1 MLFTRQQLEEKE
13 YLLLAP
19 YGMKSGES
27 RGRQHPDPE
36 HEYRTAYQRDRD
48 RIVHT
53 TAFRRLEYKTQVFVI
68 TEGDYY
74 RTRLTHTLEV
84 AQIGRTLARTLGANE
99 TLTEAICLVHDIGH
113 TPFGHSGEYIMRKLM
128 ADYGG
133 FNHQQQSLRVV
144 DELEERF
151 PEHRGL
157 NLTYEV
163 REGIAKHETAY
174 DEIGFGDFDF
184 SEAPTLESQLASAA
198 DEIAYNTADLDD
210 GLRAG
215 LLEPH
220 ELNEL
225 DLWRQ
230 WRDDYLPKDG
240 RFDELMRHKFIR
252 WLVNEF
258 VTDYVT
264 ATDARLRENRIESVA
279 QVRAFGGS
287 LGGFSESFEE
297 KAKPLREFLFK
308 RFYRQ
313 YRVVRMARKAEQ
325 VVEQLFHA
333 YLDDPTLL
341 PPMTQAHLENNVAA
355 RVVCDYIAGM
365 TDRYALEEYERLFNP
380 LTRV

>member
-1 MLFTRQQLEEKE
+1 MLCTREQLEQEE
-13 YLLLAP
+13 IQRLAP
-19 YGMKSGES
+19 YGMKSRET
-27 RGRQHPDPE
+27 RGRVHPDPE
-36 HEYRTAYQRDRD
+36 HEYRTAFQRDRD
-48 RIVHT
+48 RILHT

-74 RTRLTHTLEV
+74 RTRLTHTVEV

-99 TLTEAICLVHDIGH
+99 DLTEAICLVHDIGH
-113 TPFGHSGEYIMRKLM
+113 TPFGHAGEYTMRKLM
-128 ADYGG
+128 REFGG

-151 PEHRGL
+151 PEYRGL

-174 DEIGFGDFDF
+174 DEVGFGDFDF
-184 SEAPTLESQLASAA
+184 GEMPTLESQLASAA

-215 LLEPH
+215 LLDPY

-225 DLWRQ
+225 DFWRE
-230 WRDDYLPKDG
+230 WSANHLEKNTRVDD
-240 RFDELMRHKFIR
+240 MIRHKFIR

-258 VTDYVT
+258 VTDFVNT
-264 ATDARLRENRIESVA
+264 TNARLNEHKIDSVER
-279 QVRAFGGS
+279 VRAFGAP
-287 LGGFSESFEE
+287 LAEFSEPFAERM
-297 KAKPLREFLFK
+297 KPLQEFLLT

-313 YRVVRMARKAEQ
+313 YRVMRMASKAEQ
-325 VVEQLFHA
+325 VIEKLFNA
-333 YLDDPTLL
+333 YLADTRLL
-341 PPMTQAHLENNVAA
+341 PPRTQARLADEVPA

-365 TDRYALEEYERLFNP
+365 TDRYALDEYARLFDP
-380 LTRV
+380 TTKV

>member
-1 MLFTRQQLEEKE
+1 MLCTREQLEQEE
-13 YLLLAP
+13 EQRLAP
-19 YGMKSGES
+19 YGMKSRDT
-27 RGRQHPDPE
+27 RGRIYPDPE
-36 HEYRTAYQRDRD
+36 HEYRTAFQRDRD
-48 RIVHT
+48 RILHT

-74 RTRLTHTLEV
+74 RTRLTHTVEV

-99 TLTEAICLVHDIGH
+99 DLTEAICLVHDIGH
-113 TPFGHSGEYIMRKLM
+113 TPFGHAGEYTMRKLM
-128 ADYGG
+128 REFGG

-174 DEIGFGDFDF
+174 DEVGFGDFDF
-184 SEAPTLESQLASAA
+184 NEMPTLESQLASAA

-215 LLEPH
+215 LLDPYD
-220 ELNEL
+220 LNEL
-225 DLWRQ
+225 EFWRE
-230 WRDDYLPKDG
+230 WVALKTINAD
-240 RFDELMRHKFIR
+240 RFDDMVRHKFIR

-258 VTDYVT
+258 VTNFVDT
-264 ATDARLRENRIESVA
+264 TNARLNDNHIDSVDK
-279 QVRAFGGS
+279 VRAFGAP
-287 LGGFSESFEE
+287 LAEFAEDFMERV
-297 KAKPLREFLFK
+297 KPLQEFLLS

-313 YRVVRMARKAEQ
+313 YRVMRMASKAER
-325 VVEQLFHA
+325 VITDLFNA
-333 YLDDPTLL
+333 YLADTRLL
-341 PPMTQAHLENNVAA
+341 PAKTQTRLNEDIPA

-365 TDRYALEEYERLFNP
+365 TDRYALDEYERLFNP
-380 LTRV
+380 MTKV

>member
-13 YLLLAP
+13 FQTLAP
-19 YGMKSGES
+19 YGMKSRET
-27 RGRQHPDPE
+27 RGRIYPDPE
-36 HEYRTAYQRDRD
+36 HEYRTAFQRDRD
-48 RIVHT
+48 RILHT
-53 TAFRRLEYKTQVFVI
+53 TAFRRLEFKTQVFVI

-74 RTRLTHTLEV
+74 RTRLTHTVEV

-99 TLTEAICLVHDIGH
+99 DLTEAICLVHDIGH
-113 TPFGHSGEYIMRKLM
+113 TPFGHAGEYTMRRLM

-133 FNHQQQSLRVV
+133 FNHQQQGLRVV

-184 SEAPTLESQLASAA
+184 NEMPTLESQLASAA

-215 LLEPH
+215 LLDPY

-225 DLWRQ
+225 EFWRE
-230 WRDDYLPKDG
+230 WVTLEIINVE
-240 RFDELMRHKFIR
+240 RFNDMVRHKFIR

-258 VTDYVT
+258 VTDFVNHT
-264 ATDARLRENRIESVA
+264 NARLVENKIQSV
-279 QVRAFGGS
+279 QDVRAFGAP
-287 LGGFSESFEE
+287 LAGFSEPFS
-297 KAKPLREFLFK
+297 ARIKPLQEFLFT

-313 YRVVRMARKAEQ
+313 YRVMRMASKAEQ
-325 VVEQLFHA
+325 VIEKLFKA
-333 YLDDPTLL
+333 YLAEPQLL
-341 PPMTQAHLENNVAA
+341 PPKTQARLAQEIPE

-365 TDRYALEEYERLFNP
+365 TDRYALDEYAKLFDP
-380 LTRV
+380 RTRV

>member
-1 MLFTRQQLEEKE
+1 MLFTREQLEDKE
-13 YLLLAP
+13 YLTLAP
-19 YGMKSGES
+19 YGMKSRET
-27 RGRQHPDPE
+27 RGRVHPDPE
-36 HEYRTAYQRDRD
+36 HEYRTAFQRDRD
-48 RIVHT
+48 RILHT

-99 TLTEAICLVHDIGH
+99 VLTEAICLVHDIGH
-113 TPFGHSGEYIMRKLM
+113 TPFGHAGEYTMRRLM

-151 PEHRGL
+151 PEYRGL

-184 SEAPTLESQLASAA
+184 GEAPTLESQLASAA

-215 LLEPH
+215 LLDPYD
-220 ELNEL
+220 LNEL
-225 DLWRQ
+225 EFWRE
-230 WRDDYLPKDG
+230 WRALTTMETD
-240 RFDELMRHKFIR
+240 RFDDMVRHKFIR

-258 VTDYVT
+258 VGDFVEH
-264 ATDARLRENRIESVA
+264 TDARLTANRIDAVDK
-279 QVRAFGGS
+279 VRGFGS
-287 LGGFSESFEE
+287 TLAEFSDAFEE
-297 KAKPLREFLFK
+297 RKKPLQEFLLT
-308 RFYRQ
+308 RFYRH
-313 YRVVRMARKAEQ
+313 YRVMRMASKAEQ
-325 VVEQLFHA
+325 VIEKLFHA
-333 YLDDPTLL
+333 YLADPNLL
-341 PPMTQAHLENNVAA
+341 PTKTQARLENQVHA

-365 TDRYALEEYERLFNP
+365 TDRYALDEYARLFDP
-380 LTRV
+380 MTRV

>member
-1 MLFTRQQLEEKE
+1 MLFTRQQLEDKE
-13 YLLLAP
+13 EQTLAP
-19 YGMKSGES
+19 YGMKSRDT
-27 RGRQHPDPE
+27 RGRIYPDPE
-36 HEYRTAYQRDRD
+36 HEYRTAFQRDRD
-48 RIVHT
+48 RILHT

-74 RTRLTHTLEV
+74 RTRLTHTVEV

-99 TLTEAICLVHDIGH
+99 ILTEAICLVHDIGH
-113 TPFGHSGEYIMRKLM
+113 TPFGHSGEYTMRKLM
-128 ADYGG
+128 REYGG

-184 SEAPTLESQLASAA
+184 NEMPTLESQLASAA

-215 LLEPH
+215 LLDPY

-225 DLWRQ
+225 EFWRE
-230 WRDDYLPKDG
+230 WSAANLKENTRLDD
-240 RFDELMRHKFIR
+240 MIRHKFIR

-258 VTDYVT
+258 VTDVVK
-264 ATDARLRENRIESVA
+264 ATNTRLENGNVASVQA
-279 QVRAFGGS
+279 VRAFGS
-287 LGGFSESFEE
+287 ALADFSDAFAAR
-297 KAKPLREFLFK
+297 KKPLQDFLFTK
-308 RFYRQ
+308 FYRQ
-313 YRVVRMARKAEQ
+313 YRVMRMASKAER
-325 VVEQLFHA
+325 VITELFNA
-333 YLDDPTLL
+333 YLADPSLL
-341 PPMTQAHLENNVAA
+341 PPKTQARLKEDLPA

-365 TDRYALEEYERLFNP
+365 TDRYALDEYARLFDP
-380 LTRV
+380 MTKV

>member
-1 MLFTRQQLEEKE
+1 MLYTRAQLEDKE
-13 YLLLAP
+13 YLTLAP
-19 YGMKSGES
+19 YGMKSRET
-27 RGRQHPDPE
+27 RGRVYPDPE

-48 RIVHT
+48 RILHT

-84 AQIGRTLARTLGANE
+84 AQIGRTLARTLGANQD
-99 TLTEAICLVHDIGH
+99 LTEAICLVHDIGH
-113 TPFGHSGEYIMRKLM
+113 TPFGHAGEYTMRRLM
-128 ADYGG
+128 ADFGG

-174 DEIGFGDFDF
+174 DETGFGDFDF
-184 SEAPTLESQLASAA
+184 DAAPTLESQLASAA

-215 LLEPH
+215 LLDPFDLEELEFWREWR
-220 ELNEL
+220 ELNPAL
-225 DLWRQ
+225 SA
-230 WRDDYLPKDG
+230 
-240 RFDELMRHKFIR
+240 RFGEMTRHKFIR

-258 VTDYVT
+258 VTALVT
-264 ATDARLRENRIESVA
+264 HTDARLREHRIESVA
-279 QVRAFGGS
+279 DVRAFGGT
-287 LGGFSESFEE
+287 LAEFSEPF
-297 KAKPLREFLFK
+297 AARVKPLQEFLFS
-308 RFYRQ
+308 RFYRH
-313 YRVVRMARKAEQ
+313 YRVMRMASKAEQ
-325 VVEQLFHA
+325 VIEKLFHA
-333 YLDDPTLL
+333 YLNDPRLL
-341 PPMTQAHLENNVAA
+341 PPKTQARLESEIPA

-365 TDRYALEEYERLFNP
+365 TDRYALDEYARLFDP
-380 LTRV
+380 MTRV

>member
-1 MLFTRQQLEEKE
+1 MLFTREQLEDKE
-13 YLLLAP
+13 YLTLAP
-19 YGMKSGES
+19 YGMKSRET
-27 RGRQHPDPE
+27 RGRVHHDPE

-48 RIVHT
+48 RILHT
-53 TAFRRLEYKTQVFVI
+53 TAFRRLEYKTQVFVT

-84 AQIGRTLARTLGANE
+84 AQIGRTLASTLGANE
-99 TLTEAICLVHDIGH
+99 VLTEAICLVHDIGH
-113 TPFGHSGEYIMRKLM
+113 TPFGHAGEYIMRRLM

-151 PEHRGL
+151 PEYRGL

-163 REGIAKHETAY
+163 REGIAKHETTY

-184 SEAPTLESQLASAA
+184 GEEPTLESQLASAA

-215 LLEPH
+215 LLDPYD
-220 ELNEL
+220 LNEL
-225 DLWRQ
+225 EFWRE
-230 WRDDYLPKDG
+230 WRATTTMETD
-240 RFDELMRHKFIR
+240 RFDDMVRHKFIR

-258 VTDYVT
+258 VSDFVKH
-264 ATDARLRENRIESVA
+264 TDARLTANRIDSVDK
-279 QVRAFGGS
+279 VRSFGS
-287 LGGFSESFEE
+287 TLAEFSEAFERR
-297 KAKPLREFLFK
+297 KKPLQDFLMA

-313 YRVVRMARKAEQ
+313 YRVMRMASKAEQ
-325 VVEQLFHA
+325 VIEKLFNA
-333 YLDDPTLL
+333 YLADPRLL
-341 PPMTQAHLENNVAA
+341 PTKTQARLEHDIAA

-365 TDRYALEEYERLFNP
+365 TDRYALDEYARLFDP
-380 LTRV
+380 MTRV

>member
-1 MLFTRQQLEEKE
+1 MLFTRAQLEDKE
-13 YLLLAP
+13 YLTLAP
-19 YGMKSGES
+19 YGMKSRET
-27 RGRQHPDPE
+27 RGRVYPDAE

-48 RIVHT
+48 RILHT

-74 RTRLTHTLEV
+74 RTRLTHTVEV

-99 TLTEAICLVHDIGH
+99 DLTEAICLAHDIGH
-113 TPFGHSGEYIMRKLM
+113 TPFGHAGEYTMRRLM

-174 DEIGFGDFDF
+174 DETVFGDFDF

-215 LLEPH
+215 LLDPF

-225 DLWRQ
+225 EFWREWCAQMGYDRPRMTDL
-230 WRDDYLPKDG
+230 L
-240 RFDELMRHKFIR
+240 RHKFIR

-258 VTDYVT
+258 VTDFVKH
-264 ATDARLRENRIESVA
+264 TDAQLRAHNIASVA
-279 QVRAFGGS
+279 QLRAFEGS
-287 LGGFSESFEE
+287 IADFSDEF
-297 KAKPLREFLFK
+297 ARRVKPLQEFLFTQ
-308 RFYRQ
+308 FYRQ
-313 YRVVRMARKAEQ
+313 YRVMRMASKAEQ
-325 VVEQLFHA
+325 VIEKLFHA
-333 YLDDPTLL
+333 YLNDPRLL
-341 PPMTQAHLENNVAA
+341 PPKTQARLQDEIPA

-365 TDRYALEEYERLFNP
+365 TDRYALDEYARLFDP
-380 LTRV
+380 MTKV

>member
-1 MLFTRQQLEEKE
+1 MVFTRAELEDKE
-13 YLLLAP
+13 YLILAP
-19 YGMKSGES
+19 YGMKSRET
-27 RGRQHPDPE
+27 RGRVHPDAE
-36 HEYRTAYQRDRD
+36 HEYRTAFQRDRD
-48 RIVHT
+48 RILHT

-74 RTRLTHTLEV
+74 RTRLTHTVEV

-99 TLTEAICLVHDIGH
+99 DLTEAICLVHDIGH
-113 TPFGHSGEYIMRKLM
+113 TPFGHSGEYTMRRLM
-128 ADYGG
+128 ADHGG

-174 DEIGFGDFDF
+174 DETGFGDFDF
-184 SEAPTLESQLASAA
+184 EQAPTLESQLASAA

-215 LLEPH
+215 LLDPYD
-220 ELNEL
+220 LNEL
-225 DLWRQ
+225 EFWRE
-230 WRDDYLPKDG
+230 WCG
-240 RFDELMRHKFIR
+240 LMGLENPRVTDMLRHKFVR

-258 VTDYVT
+258 VTDFVT
-264 ATDARLRENRIESVA
+264 HTDTQLRTHRVESVA
-279 QVRAFGGS
+279 QVREFGGS
-287 LGGFSESFEE
+287 IADFSNAFA
-297 KAKPLREFLFK
+297 KRAKPLAEFLFT

-313 YRVVRMARKAEQ
+313 YRVMRMASKAEQ
-325 VVEQLFHA
+325 VIEKLFYA
-333 YLDDPTLL
+333 YLNDPRLL
-341 PPMTQAHLENNVAA
+341 PPKTQARLQNEIPA

-365 TDRYALEEYERLFNP
+365 TDRYALDEYARLFDP
-380 LTRV
+380 MTKV

>member
-1 MLFTRQQLEEKE
+1 MLCTREQLEQDEAQR
-13 YLLLAP
+13 LAP
-19 YGMKSGES
+19 YGMKSGAT
-27 RGRQHPDPE
+27 RGRVYLDPE
-36 HEYRTAYQRDRD
+36 HEYRTAFQRDRD
-48 RIVHT
+48 RILHT

-99 TLTEAICLVHDIGH
+99 DLTEAICLVHDIGH
-113 TPFGHSGEYIMRKLM
+113 TPFGHAGEYTMRKLM
-128 ADYGG
+128 REFGG

-184 SEAPTLESQLASAA
+184 NEAPTLESQLASAA

-215 LLEPH
+215 LLESH

-225 DLWRQ
+225 EFWREWSEQ
-230 WRDDYLPKDG
+230 NLEANARVTD
-240 RFDELMRHKFIR
+240 MTRHKFIR

-258 VTDYVT
+258 VTELVST
-264 ATDARLRENRIESVA
+264 TNARLTENKIDSVD
-279 QVRAFGGS
+279 QVRAFGGALADFS
-287 LGGFSESFEE
+287 DAFSER
-297 KAKPLREFLFK
+297 KKPLQEFLLT

-313 YRVVRMARKAEQ
+313 YRVMRMASKAEQ
-325 VVEQLFHA
+325 VIEKLFKA
-333 YLDDPTLL
+333 YLADARLL
-341 PPMTQAHLENNVAA
+341 PTKTQARLNDEIPA

-365 TDRYALEEYERLFNP
+365 TDRYALDEYARLFDP
-380 LTRV
+380 TTKV